1 MMKAPLEFDSVRT
14 QLNNGIN
21 LIEASAGTGKT
32 FAVAMLVLRAVTEEN
47 VRLERI
53 LVVTYTKAAVA
64 ELRERIRLRLVQA
77 RNLLQGRNTDEDQAL
92 SEWIETFSDDEKK
105 KQQFL
110 TRLQLALTEI
120 DKASVFTIHGFCQRM
135 LQEQALEAGQLF
147 DVELLTSLD
156 RQYQKA
162 SESFWRTHFYSLVPW
177 QCSLLMSQYQ
187 SPADLLALKG
197 VVQGKNFLFEPN
209 LPERDQLWLSLEES
223 IKAMKE
229 WWNIHGTAFV
239 EQFQQFCLEEKF
251 KKGFR
256 EECPSVL
263 AHMADFFSGNSEK
276 YPQKMSLLLFENVI
290 GEINSRKV
298 KKAEKEAFV
307 DSLILPVTDLEQLLH
322 TQKNLLTA
330 FRIFSLKKIKSIVAE
345 FLETEG
351 SASFDQLISG
361 LSEGLAGDKGVTLKH
376 TLQKRFDFAL
386 IDEFQDT
393 DADQWSIFSTIF
405 STNSHKLYLIG
416 DPKQAI
422 YKFRGADIFSYF
434 TARNEATHFYSLSKN
449 YRSHPQLVGAVNDL
463 FTRRDDSFLFSEK
476 GIIYQKVQPAKD
488 GSYYLADENN
498 KHLSP
503 FSYCMLD
510 EQLDKKGKSTG
521 WTSGNADK
529 VILKNIVQNCLEL
542 LSPEN
547 GAYIVSEEAGEL
559 SRKQLLPKDIAIL
572 VRSHS
577 QAEKYQKAMVH
588 HGIPTVI
595 AGKNSVFSSLECQ
608 ELILLL
614 KAIHDFEN
622 LRFIKSGMTI
632 SLFGLTGD
640 ELYNLWQDN
649 VAVAEWYDVFVECNR
664 VWREKGV
671 LQMLYY
677 LVEEKQLF
685 NNLASLPFAE
695 RRIANYSH
703 LFELLQDAETE
714 KNYGPRQTILWLQ
727 NCLISDDRNEEVE
740 LRLESDEDAL
750 QIVTIHSS
758 KGLQYPVVFCP
769 DLFKRS
775 VRLKHERNIVV
786 CNDVQTVVDFG
797 SEKFDE
803 RKDIALQEELAE
815 DLRLL
820 YVTLT
825 RAELCCY
832 CFWADVKASGVATD
846 SSFASALGY
855 LLFDNIKCDTSEQKT
870 RLSELGSPL
879 TVLKDID
886 ITGSYYKEAGDS
898 ALEVK
903 MPSERSLKTDYQVS
917 SYSALAAL
925 SDHADITHPL
935 KAESVLTESQSQT
948 PYAEL
953 PKGARFG
960 NCVHDVL
967 EELAFEEIGR
977 GNGSQKLRVLLDQKC
992 QYYGIEAELDLLE
1005 AMLADTVN
1013 TPLSI
1018 KGGHIFK
1025 LSQLTDKSCL
1035 KEMEFYLRLAHLN
1048 VSEINKI
1055 LHNEATVQNLSEK
1068 QLQGYMTGFV
1078 DLVCMHQDKY
1088 YVIDYK
1094 SNYLGETWD
1103 DYRMDKLTSAM
1114 ASHNYGLQYYIYSL
1128 VLHQHLKAFM
1138 PGYSYERDFGGV
1150 IYLFLRGMNPNKA
1163 GCGVYSDRPDESL
1176 ILQLDELVT
1185 QGGKVHG

>member
-1 MMKAPLEFDSVRT
+1 MKVPLEFDSVRT
-14 QLNNGIN
+14 PLKNGIN

-47 VRLERI
+47 VRLERV

-64 ELRERIRLRLVQA
+64 ELRERIRLRLAQA
-77 RNLLQGRNTDEDQAL
+77 RNLLQGRSCVEDQVL
-92 SEWIETFSDDEKK
+92 SEWIETFSEDQKK
-105 KQQFL
+105 RQQYL
-110 TRLQLALTEI
+110 ARLQLALTEI
-120 DKASVFTIHGFCQRM
+120 DRASVFTIHGFCQRM

-156 RQYQKA
+156 KQYKKA
-162 SESFWRTHFYSLVPW
+162 SEKFWRKHFYNLTPW
-177 QCSLLMSQYQ
+177 QCSLLMSLYK
-187 SPADLLALKG
+187 SPADLLRLKG
-197 VVQGKNFLFEPN
+197 MVQGKDVLFEPV
-209 LPERDQLWLSLEES
+209 LPKSDQLWQSLEES
-223 IKAMKE
+223 VEGVKK
-229 WWNIHGTAFV
+229 WWRLSGTTFV
-239 EQFQQFCLEEKF
+239 EQFQRFCTEEKF
-251 KKGFR
+251 KKDFR
-256 EECPSVL
+256 GECPGVL
-263 AHMADFFSGNSEK
+263 KSMADFFSGNSDK
-276 YPQKMSLLLFENVI
+276 YPQKMSLLLPENVI
-290 GEINSRKV
+290 TEINSRKV

-307 DSLILPVTDLEQLLH
+307 DSLVLPATELEQLLH
-322 TQKNLLTA
+322 TQNNLLTA
-330 FRIFSLKKIKSIVAE
+330 FRIFSYSEIESIVEAL
-345 FLETEG
+345 LETE
-351 SASFDQLISG
+351 SAASFDQLITG
-361 LSEGLAGDKGVTLKH
+361 LSKGLAGEQGVSLKNI
-376 TLQKRFDFAL
+376 LQDRFDFAL
-386 IDEFQDT
+386 VDEFQDT

-405 STNSHKLYLIG
+405 ATNNHRLYLIG

-434 TARNEATHFYSLSKN
+434 AARSEATHFYSLSRN
-449 YRSHPQLVGAVNDL
+449 YRSHPELVDAVNNL
-463 FTRRDDSFLFSEK
+463 FSSCDDSFLFAEK
-476 GIIYQKVQPAKD
+476 GINYQKVQPAKD
-488 GSYYLADENN
+488 GSSYLVDDNN
-498 KHLSP
+498 KHIPP
-503 FSYCMLD
+503 FSYCVLE
-510 EQLDKKGKSTG
+510 EQLDKKGKPTS

-529 VILKNIVQNCLEL
+529 VILKNIVEKCLAL
-542 LSPEN
+542 ITPGT
-547 GAYIVSEEAGEL
+547 GAYVAYEKDSEAN
-559 SRKQLLPKDIAIL
+559 RQQLLPKDIAIL

-588 HGIPTVI
+588 HGIPAVI
-595 AGKNSVFSSLECQ
+595 AGKNSVFNSLECQ
-608 ELILLL
+608 ELLLLL
-614 KAIHDFEN
+614 KSIQEFEN
-622 LRFIKSGMTI
+622 FKLLKSCMTT

-640 ELYNLWQDN
+640 DLYSLWQDT
-649 VAVAEWYDVFVECNR
+649 VAVAEWYDVFAECNR

-695 RRIANYSH
+695 RRIANYTH
-703 LFELLQDAETE
+703 LFELVQGAETE

-727 NCLISDDRNEEVE
+727 NCLTSGDRNEEVE

-775 VRLKHERNIVV
+775 ARLKHEKNIVV
-786 CNDVQTVVDFG
+786 CHDEQTVVDFG
-797 SEKFDE
+797 SEKFEE
-803 RKDIALQEELAE
+803 RKNIARQEELAE

-825 RAELCCY
+825 RAELGCY

-855 LLFDNIKCDTSEQKT
+855 LLFDNIKIDSMEQEA
-870 RLSELGSPL
+870 RLGELGSPVN
-879 TVLKDID
+879 VLSDIE
-886 ITGSYYKEAGDS
+886 ITGFYQKELSDE
-898 ALEVK
+898 LLKVK
-903 MPSERSLKTDYQVS
+903 QVSERSLKTDYQVS

-925 SDHADITHPL
+925 SDHADIAHSL
-935 KAESVLTESQSQT
+935 KPRSVSIENQT

-967 EELAFEEIGR
+967 EELAFEEIGL
-977 GNGSQKLRVLLDQKC
+977 GSGSHKLRELLEKKC
-992 QYYGIEAELDLLE
+992 QYYGVEAELDLLE

-1013 TPLSI
+1013 SPLTVE
-1018 KGGHIFK
+1018 GGNTFS
-1025 LSQLTDKSCL
+1025 LSDLSDKSCL
-1035 KEMEFYLRLAHLN
+1035 KEMQFYLHLVHMS

-1055 LHNEATVQNLSEK
+1055 LQHEATVQNLGEK

-1078 DLVCMHQDKY
+1078 DLVCMHNEKY

-1094 SNYLGETWD
+1094 SNYLGETWGDYGMD
-1103 DYRMDKLTSAM
+1103 DLTRAM

-1138 PGYSYERDFGGV
+1138 PDYSYEHDFGGV
-1150 IYLFLRGMNPNKA
+1150 IYLFLRGMNPNLA
-1163 GCGVYSDRPDESL
+1163 GCGVFTDRPDESL

-1185 QGGKVHG
+1185 QGGR